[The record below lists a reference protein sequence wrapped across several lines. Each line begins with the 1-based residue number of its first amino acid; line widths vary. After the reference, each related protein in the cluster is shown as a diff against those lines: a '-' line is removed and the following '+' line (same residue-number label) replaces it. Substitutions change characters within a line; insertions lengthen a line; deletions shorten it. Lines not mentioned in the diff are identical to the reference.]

1 MKILENKRELDELLA
16 KIRTNGTKIG
26 LIPTMGSIHNGH
38 LSLVE
43 NSMKENFFSITSIF
57 VNPTQFNDL
66 KDFKKYPQNKKQ
78 DIEKLNT
85 VKCDA
90 VFFPQ
95 IEELYPEGIKR
106 KKTISKYRDI
116 LCDKFRP
123 GHFDGVTTVVKSLFD
138 IVTPDTVFFGEKDF
152 QQLKIIKELIKKN
165 NLPIQLIDCPSVR
178 SKNGM
183 SLSSR
188 YNNFN
193 INQEILFNQISLK
206 INDCVNLL
214 KKQIDINNL
223 KNLNQY
229 LEEDKKIKVDYLEV
243 RDDDELLLTQKNKNA
258 RLFISFY
265 IEDIRII
272 DNFKLY

>member
-138 IVTPDTVFFGEKDF
+138 IVTPDAVFFGEKDF

-193 INQEILFNQISLK
+193 TNQEILFNQISLK

-214 KKQIDINNL
+214 KKKIDINNL
-223 KNLNQY
+223 KNLCQY

>member
-16 KIRTNGTKIG
+16 KIRTNETKIG

-43 NSMKENFFSITSIF
+43 NSIKENFFSITSIF

-138 IVTPDTVFFGEKDF
+138 IVTPDAVFFGEKDF

-193 INQEILFNQISLK
+193 TNQEILFNQISLK
-206 INDCVNLL
+206 VNDCVNLL

>member
-106 KKTISKYRDI
+106 KKTILKYRDI

-138 IVTPDTVFFGEKDF
+138 IVTPDIVFFGEKDF

-193 INQEILFNQISLK
+193 TNQEILFNQISLK

-214 KKQIDINNL
+214 KKKIDINNL
-223 KNLNQY
+223 KNLYQY

>member
-26 LIPTMGSIHNGH
+26 LIPTMGSIHDGH

-43 NSMKENFFSITSIF
+43 NSIKENFFSITSIF

-165 NLPIQLIDCPSVR
+165 NLHIQLIDCPSVR

-193 INQEILFNQISLK
+193 TNQEILFNQISLK

-223 KNLNQY
+223 KNLYQY

>member
-26 LIPTMGSIHNGH
+26 LIPTMGSIHDGH

-43 NSMKENFFSITSIF
+43 NAIKENFFSITSIF

-95 IEELYPEGIKR
+95 IEELYPKGIKR

-123 GHFDGVTTVVKSLFD
+123 GHFDGVTTVVKSLFN
-138 IVTPDTVFFGEKDF
+138 IVTPDAVFFGEKDF

-193 INQEILFNQISLK
+193 TNQEILFNQISLK

-223 KNLNQY
+223 KNLYQY

>member
-26 LIPTMGSIHNGH
+26 LIPTMGSIHDGH

-43 NSMKENFFSITSIF
+43 NSIKENFFSITSIF

-193 INQEILFNQISLK
+193 TNQEILFNQISLK
-206 INDCVNLL
+206 INDCVNQL

-223 KNLNQY
+223 KNLYQY

>member
-26 LIPTMGSIHNGH
+26 LIPTMGSIHDGH

-43 NSMKENFFSITSIF
+43 NSIKENFFSITSIF

-78 DIEKLNT
+78 DIEKLNK

-138 IVTPDTVFFGEKDF
+138 IVTPDAAFFGEKDF

-193 INQEILFNQISLK
+193 TNQEIIFNQISLK

>member
-138 IVTPDTVFFGEKDF
+138 IVTPDAVFFGEKDF

-193 INQEILFNQISLK
+193 TNQEMLFNQISLK

-223 KNLNQY
+223 KNLYQY

>member
-26 LIPTMGSIHNGH
+26 LIPTMGSIHDGH

-43 NSMKENFFSITSIF
+43 NAIKENFFSITSIF

-123 GHFDGVTTVVKSLFD
+123 GHFDGVTTVVKSLFN
-138 IVTPDTVFFGEKDF
+138 IVTPDAVFFGEKDF

-193 INQEILFNQISLK
+193 TNQEILFNQISLK
-206 INDCVNLL
+206 INDCVNQL

-223 KNLNQY
+223 KNLYQY

>member
-138 IVTPDTVFFGEKDF
+138 IVTQETVFFGEKDF

-193 INQEILFNQISLK
+193 TNQEILFNQISLK
-206 INDCVNLL
+206 VNDCVNLL

>member
-1 MKILENKRELDELLA
+1 MKILENKRELDQLLV

-43 NSMKENFFSITSIF
+43 NSIKENFFSITSIF

-66 KDFKKYPQNKKQ
+66 KDFKKYPQNKNQ

-193 INQEILFNQISLK
+193 TNQEILFNQISLK

-223 KNLNQY
+223 KSLNQY

>member
-193 INQEILFNQISLK
+193 TNQEILFNQISLK
-206 INDCVNLL
+206 VNDCVNLL

>member
-26 LIPTMGSIHNGH
+26 LIPTMGSIHDGH

-43 NSMKENFFSITSIF
+43 NAIKENFFSITSIF

-193 INQEILFNQISLK
+193 TNQEILFNQISLK
-206 INDCVNLL
+206 VNDCVNLL

>member
-138 IVTPDTVFFGEKDF
+138 IVTPDAVFFGEKDF

-193 INQEILFNQISLK
+193 TNQEILFNQISLK

-223 KNLNQY
+223 KKLYQY

>member
-26 LIPTMGSIHNGH
+26 LIPTMGSIHDGH

-43 NSMKENFFSITSIF
+43 NAIKENFFSITSIF

-116 LCDKFRP
+116 LCDKLRP

-138 IVTPDTVFFGEKDF
+138 IVTPDAVFFGEKDF

-193 INQEILFNQISLK
+193 TNQEILFNQISLK

-223 KNLNQY
+223 KNLYQY

>member
-26 LIPTMGSIHNGH
+26 LIPTMGSIHDGH

-43 NSMKENFFSITSIF
+43 NSIKENFFSITSIF

-78 DIEKLNT
+78 DIEKLDT

-138 IVTPDTVFFGEKDF
+138 IVTPDAVFFGEKDF

-193 INQEILFNQISLK
+193 TNQEILFNQISLK

-223 KNLNQY
+223 KNLYQY

>member
-138 IVTPDTVFFGEKDF
+138 IVTPDAVFFGEKDF

-193 INQEILFNQISLK
+193 TNQEILFNQISLK
-206 INDCVNLL
+206 VNDCVNLL

-223 KNLNQY
+223 KNLYQY

>member
-26 LIPTMGSIHNGH
+26 LIPTMGSIHDGH

-43 NSMKENFFSITSIF
+43 NSIKENFFSITSIF

-106 KKTISKYRDI
+106 KKTILKYRDI

-138 IVTPDTVFFGEKDF
+138 IVTPDVVFFGEKDF

-165 NLPIQLIDCPSVR
+165 NLPIQLVDCPSVR

-193 INQEILFNQISLK
+193 TNQEILFNQISLK
-206 INDCVNLL
+206 INDCVNQL

-223 KNLNQY
+223 KNLFQY

>member
-26 LIPTMGSIHNGH
+26 LIPTMGSIHDGH
-38 LSLVE
+38 LSLIE
-43 NSMKENFFSITSIF
+43 NAIKENFFSITSIF

-138 IVTPDTVFFGEKDF
+138 IVTPDAVFFGEKDF

-214 KKQIDINNL
+214 KKQININNL
-223 KNLNQY
+223 KNLYQY

>member
-57 VNPTQFNDL
+57 INPTQFNDL

-138 IVTPDTVFFGEKDF
+138 IVTPDAVFFGEKDF

-193 INQEILFNQISLK
+193 TNQEILFNQISLK

>member
-43 NSMKENFFSITSIF
+43 NSIKENFFSITSIF

-66 KDFKKYPQNKKQ
+66 KDFKKYPQNKKK

-138 IVTPDTVFFGEKDF
+138 IVTPDAVFFGEKDF

-165 NLPIQLIDCPSVR
+165 N
-178 SKNGM
+178 
-183 SLSSR
+183 
-188 YNNFN
+188 
-193 INQEILFNQISLK
+193 
-206 INDCVNLL
+206 
-214 KKQIDINNL
+214 
-223 KNLNQY
+223 
-229 LEEDKKIKVDYLEV
+229 
-243 RDDDELLLTQKNKNA
+243 
-258 RLFISFY
+258 
-265 IEDIRII
+265 
-272 DNFKLY
+272 

>member
-138 IVTPDTVFFGEKDF
+138 IVTPDAVFFGEKDF

>member
-193 INQEILFNQISLK
+193 TSQEILFNQISLK

-223 KNLNQY
+223 KNLHQY

>member
-26 LIPTMGSIHNGH
+26 LIPTMGSIHDGH

-43 NSMKENFFSITSIF
+43 NSIKENFFSITSIF

-138 IVTPDTVFFGEKDF
+138 IVTPDAAFFGEKDF

-193 INQEILFNQISLK
+193 TNQEIIFNQISLK

>member
-26 LIPTMGSIHNGH
+26 LIPTMGSIHDGH

-43 NSMKENFFSITSIF
+43 NSIKENFFSITSIF

-78 DIEKLNT
+78 DIEKLDT

-106 KKTISKYRDI
+106 KKTILKYRDI

-193 INQEILFNQISLK
+193 TNQEILFNQISLK

-223 KNLNQY
+223 KNLYQY

>member
-123 GHFDGVTTVVKSLFD
+123 GHFDGVTTVVKSLFN

-193 INQEILFNQISLK
+193 TNQEILFNQISLK
-206 INDCVNLL
+206 VNDCVNLL

>member
-95 IEELYPEGIKR
+95 IKELYPEGIKR

-193 INQEILFNQISLK
+193 TNQEILFNQISLK
-206 INDCVNLL
+206 VNDCVNLL

>member
-66 KDFKKYPQNKKQ
+66 KDFKKYPQNKKK

-138 IVTPDTVFFGEKDF
+138 IVTPDAVFFGEKDF

-193 INQEILFNQISLK
+193 TNQEILFNQISLK
-206 INDCVNLL
+206 VNDCVNLL

>member
-26 LIPTMGSIHNGH
+26 LIPTMGSIHDGH

-43 NSMKENFFSITSIF
+43 NAIKENFFSITSIF

-138 IVTPDTVFFGEKDF
+138 IVTPDAVFFGEKDF

-165 NLPIQLIDCPSVR
+165 NLTIQLIDCPSVR

-193 INQEILFNQISLK
+193 TNQEILFNQISLK

>member
-138 IVTPDTVFFGEKDF
+138 IVTPDAVFFGEKDF

-193 INQEILFNQISLK
+193 TNQEILFNQISLK
-206 INDCVNLL
+206 VNDCVNLL

>member
-26 LIPTMGSIHNGH
+26 LIPTMGSIHDGH

-43 NSMKENFFSITSIF
+43 NAIKENFFSITSIF

-138 IVTPDTVFFGEKDF
+138 IVTPDAVFFGEKDF

-193 INQEILFNQISLK
+193 TNQEILFNQISLK
-206 INDCVNLL
+206 VNDCVNLL

>member
-43 NSMKENFFSITSIF
+43 NSIKENFFSITSIF

-66 KDFKKYPQNKKQ
+66 KDFKKYPQNKKK

-193 INQEILFNQISLK
+193 TNQEILFNQISLK
-206 INDCVNLL
+206 VNDCVNLL

>member
-26 LIPTMGSIHNGH
+26 LIPTMGSIHDGH

-43 NSMKENFFSITSIF
+43 NAIKENFFSITSIF

-138 IVTPDTVFFGEKDF
+138 IVTPDAVFFGEKDF

-193 INQEILFNQISLK
+193 TNQEILFNQISLK

-214 KKQIDINNL
+214 KKQININNL

>member
-1 MKILENKRELDELLA
+1 
-16 KIRTNGTKIG
+16 
-26 LIPTMGSIHNGH
+26 
-38 LSLVE
+38 LVE

-193 INQEILFNQISLK
+193 TNQEILFNQISLK
-206 INDCVNLL
+206 VNDCVNLL